1 MRRENSTPR
10 NPKLNSVVACS
21 REIRREHDVESCGRN
36 YPSCTCLYYQR
47 QPPTAR
53 GWWPV
58 SLARFAPPFPS
69 FVAISPP
76 SPLLLLLT
84 YEVDR
89 SRAESFWKKLFHHVR
104 ELRDS
109 RTIERNLIGTFQ
121 LEYVFTREYYS
132 KHRNVNHWGRKNLFP
147 QRFRPLFITFNDSLF
162 VDKS

>member
-1 MRRENSTPR
+1 MKYDGSTTWKVAAGITPR
-10 NPKLNSVVACS
+10 APVYTINASL
-21 REIRREHDVESCGRN
+21 
-36 YPSCTCLYYQR
+36 
-47 QPPTAR
+47 QPP
-53 GWWPV
+53 GGGG
-58 SLARFAPPFPS
+58 PFPS
-69 FVAISPP
+69 RDSHRLFPPSSRFPPP

-121 LEYVFTREYYS
+121 LEYVFTHEYYS